1 LEGISLSAKNTANF
15 QDRYLSQLRK
25 KAVPTT
31 VYLTNGFQLKGVITA
46 LDNYTVLMEVDEKQ
60 MLIFKHAISTIAPMN
75 SVDIKNEAPEDEN
88 DV

>member
-1 LEGISLSAKNTANF
+1 M
-15 QDRYLSQLRK
+15 
-25 KAVPTT
+25 PTT

-46 LDNYTVLMEVDEKQ
+46 FDNYTVLMEVDEKQ